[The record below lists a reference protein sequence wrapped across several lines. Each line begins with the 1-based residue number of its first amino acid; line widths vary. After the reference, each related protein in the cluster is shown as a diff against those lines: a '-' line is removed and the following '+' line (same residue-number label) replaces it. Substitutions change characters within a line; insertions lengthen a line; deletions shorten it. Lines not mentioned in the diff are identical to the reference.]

1 MSEGILSAREER
13 RYQKQ
18 LSLDGIGRE
27 GQEKLKKSKI
37 LVIGAGGKGT
47 SALQNLITAGIGN
60 VGITDDTP
68 VQETTLSRQSLYGDN
83 DIGKQ
88 KAIITKE
95 YLQSRNQ
102 FTNITV
108 HNIRL
113 NVENI
118 KKIIV
123 NYDVLIDAT
132 NNFETHFN
140 IAEAAHELN
149 KPLVF
154 GTIVNNK
161 SIITVLNVN
170 SSKKLVDI
178 FPEKQA
184 IDIGTGDNRTPIVI
198 INTLTGVALANEAIK
213 IIFGSSSQ
221 LIDKLLIINASD
233 YSLSIQPV

>member
-13 RYQKQ
+13 RYQRQ

-27 GQEKLKKSKI
+27 GQEKLKKSKV

-47 SALQNLITAGIGN
+47 TALQNLITAGIGN
-60 VGITDDTP
+60 VGITDDTL

-88 KAIITKE
+88 KAIVTKE

-118 KKIIV
+118 KRIIAD
-123 NYDVLIDAT
+123 YDVLIDAT
-132 NNFETHFN
+132 NNFETHFD

-154 GTIVNNK
+154 GSIVNNK

-170 SSKKLVDI
+170 NSKRLIDV
-178 FPEKQA
+178 FPDKQA
-184 IDIGTGDNRTPIVI
+184 IDIGKGDGRTPIVI
-198 INTLTGVALANEAIK
+198 INSLTGVILANEAIK
-213 IIFGSSSQ
+213 IIFDRPSQ
-221 LIDKLLIINASD
+221 LIDNLLIINASD
-233 YSLSIQPV
+233 YSLTLQPV